1 MRQTGKTPKGL
12 RVFEGKYV
20 EIIPEV
26 PGIGGKITRPGT
38 YRDLSLIK
46 ELRQEQAKLA
56 ARREAKALA
65 REVANVDNILDPV
78 KPDVS
83 N

>member
-1 MRQTGKTPKGL
+1 MKQTGKTPKGL

-20 EIIPEV
+20 ELIPEV

-56 ARREAKALA
+56 ARREAKAA
-65 REVANVDNILDPV
+65 SREAGIIDNILDPV
-78 KPDVS
+78 KPNVS
-83 N
+83 D